1 MHNIGCQED
10 EAACSRASVAAF
22 FLLLDPFAA
31 ARWGRSRSCCCCCGS
46 IVNCRLVFV
55 PKQRCHKQPPT
66 ILAAEQETIISVQIT
81 SLERNSHTLQRIQLH
96 KSSNPSKSTST
107 HKELLHVLGEEQL
120 LRAKQFAVQEHY
132 KTD

>member
-22 FLLLDPFAA
+22 FLLLHPSAA

-55 PKQRCHKQPPT
+55 QKQRGHTQPPR

-81 SLERNSHTLQRIQLH
+81 SLEWNSHTLQRIQLH

-107 HKELLHVLGEEQL
+107 HKEFLHVLGEEQL